1 MADPFIAEIRMVGFN
16 FAPKGWATCDGQVLP
31 LAQNQALFSLL
42 GTTYGGDGRST
53 FALPD
58 LRSRGPIHM
67 GQGQGLSPR
76 DIGETGGSET
86 AQLPMAAAEIPRQP
100 DNPTILNYV
109 PATRPVSLMQPFLVL
124 CFIISLQGIFPPH

>member
-1 MADPFIAEIRMVGFN
+1 MVGFN

-42 GTTYGGDGRST
+42 GTTFGGDGRST

-67 GQGQGLSPR
+67 GQGQGLSQR
-76 DIGETGGSET
+76 EIGEPGGQEQ
-86 AQLPMAAAEIPRQP
+86 AQLPMSRAEIPQSP

-109 PATRPVSLMQPFLVL
+109 PATHPMSLMQPFLVL
-124 CFIISLQGIFPPH
+124 CFIISLQGIFPER